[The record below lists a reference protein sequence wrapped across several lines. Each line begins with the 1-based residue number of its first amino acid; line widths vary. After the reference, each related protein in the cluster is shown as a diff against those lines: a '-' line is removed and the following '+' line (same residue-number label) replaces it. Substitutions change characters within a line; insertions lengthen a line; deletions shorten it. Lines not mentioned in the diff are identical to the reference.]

1 MDENEIREDS
11 LTPAEAEAVE
21 ETGMSGEEA
30 HRYEEFEELRSMLA
44 DVRDLLEG
52 LKTDIADLAQ
62 QRAAVLVE
70 SGAVVTDDGETA
82 VIDDEDYDRAF
93 DELDLTID

>member
-11 LTPAEAEAVE
+11 LTPAETEAVE

-30 HRYEEFEELRSMLA
+30 HRYEEFEELRSMLS
-44 DVRDLLEG
+44 DVRELVEG
-52 LKTDIADLAQ
+52 LKSDIADLAQ

-82 VIDDEDYDRAF
+82 VIDEDDYDRAF
-93 DELDLTID
+93 NELDLTID